1 MTGSSINPGR
11 CPESGQHGT
20 PARVVGAD
28 HWSLEAYRDYL
39 RLLVRLQLSPRLHVK
54 VNDSDIVQQAILQ
67 APPARGLFRGTTEG
81 EWLAWLRAI
90 LANAL
95 AAAVRRFDTQARGEP
110 RTVPGGRA
118 GAVVVAAGVP
128 AGGRPSVPERTRRAW
143 RRTAPPRPALSHLPD
158 DQRHVVE
165 LHYLQGLSVSDVAA
179 QTGRTRPAVAGL
191 LFRGLNRLR
200 ALLRDQPEGDH
211 DP

>member
-28 HWSLEAYRDYL
+28 HWSLDAYRDYL
-39 RLLVRLQLSPRLHVK
+39 RLLVRLQLSPRLRVK
-54 VNDSDIVQQAILQ
+54 VDDSDIVQQAILQ
-67 APPARGLFRGTTEG
+67 AHQARGLFRGTTEG

-95 AAAVRRFDTQARGEP
+95 AAAVRRFDTQARAVRRERSLEAELERSSSRLECLLAADQTSPSERAVRGEELL
-110 RTVPGGRA
+110 RLAR
-118 GAVVVAAGVP
+118 
-128 AGGRPSVPERTRRAW
+128 
-143 RRTAPPRPALSHLPD
+143 ALSHLPD

-179 QTGRTRPAVAGL
+179 QDGSHATGRRGAVIPRTEPASCAASRSAGGRP
-191 LFRGLNRLR
+191 
-200 ALLRDQPEGDH
+200 
-211 DP
+211 